1 MKTLK
6 DYLSEYNVID
16 LYKDECIPLTTSLE
30 NRFYIEFCSSNI
42 MGSIFESNSV
52 YTGQVELSHL
62 LSCKL
67 LEYIEDNENPTM
79 FNISPKGIFTFDKT
93 IKNEVYK
100 NYNTIIHIIS
110 DARK

>member
-42 MGSIFESNSV
+42 MGSIFESNGV
-52 YTGQVELSHL
+52 YAWQVELSNL

-79 FNISPKGIFTFDKT
+79 FNISPKVILFLIKLLKMWCTKT
-93 IKNEVYK
+93 
-100 NYNTIIHIIS
+100 TIQSLI
-110 DARK
+110 